1 MVCDDALLIDPV
13 KCKYLLDLNDFRMN
27 LDLADLRAFIA
38 VADLG
43 SFVAAARAHHLSQ
56 PALSRRVDK
65 LEQALGFKLFERTT
79 RRVELNAM
87 GRSFMPRARHVLNEL
102 ENALL
107 GMTEL
112 SDRLRG
118 QVTVACIPSAVDA
131 FVASGLRDFHHQYP
145 RIRINLIDDTATN
158 VLQRVARSEA
168 DFGISYLGTQ
178 EPDLEFD
185 PLIEEDFVLAC
196 PPEHPLAS
204 HSAVT
209 WAGMSAHGCVMPAP
223 GTGNRMLID
232 QALAGAKRS
241 NPPINWSCEV
251 HHVPALITLIE
262 SGIGIGPVPRFS
274 ITDRSRS
281 RLVTV
286 PLIEPRIVR
295 IIGVIRLRGRPLS
308 PAARAFRE
316 LLASP
321 VLK

>member
-1 MVCDDALLIDPV
+1 
-13 KCKYLLDLNDFRMN
+13 MN
-27 LDLADLRAFIA
+27 FDLADLRAFIA

-43 SFVAAARAHHLSQ
+43 SFVAAAQALHLSQ

-79 RRVELNAM
+79 RKVELNAM

-118 QVTVACIPSAVDA
+118 QVTVACIPSAVGA
-131 FVASGLRDFHHQYP
+131 FVARGLSEFHRQFP
-145 RIRINLIDDTATN
+145 RIRVNLMDDAATN
-158 VLQRVARSEA
+158 VLLAVARAEA
-168 DFGISYLGTQ
+168 DFGISYLGTK

-196 PPEHPLAS
+196 PPDHPLARRS
-204 HSAVT
+204 SIT
-209 WAGMSAHGCVMPAP
+209 WAEMATHECVMLAP

-232 QALAGAKRS
+232 QALAGATRS
-241 NPPINWSCEV
+241 NSPQVWSCEV
-251 HHVPALITLIE
+251 RHVPALITLIE

-274 ITDRSRS
+274 IPDPSLG

-286 PLIEPRIVR
+286 PLTEPKVVR
-295 IIGVIRLRGRPLS
+295 MIGVIKPRGRPLS
-308 PAARAFRE
+308 PAAQAFRD

-321 VLK
+321 PQQSSSKDKKRIRG

>member
-1 MVCDDALLIDPV
+1 
-13 KCKYLLDLNDFRMN
+13 MN
-27 LDLADLRAFIA
+27 FDLADLRAFIA

-43 SFVAAARAHHLSQ
+43 SFVAASQALHLSQ

-79 RRVELNAM
+79 RKVELNAM

-118 QVTVACIPSAVDA
+118 QVTVACVPSAVGA
-131 FVASGLRDFHHQYP
+131 FVARGLSEFHRQFP
-145 RIRINLIDDTATN
+145 RIRVNLMDDTATN
-158 VLQRVARSEA
+158 VLLAVARAEA

-196 PPEHPLAS
+196 PPEHALARRS
-204 HSAVT
+204 TVT
-209 WAGMSAHGCVMPAP
+209 WAEMAKHECVMLAP

-232 QALAGAKRS
+232 QALAGATRS
-241 NPPINWSCEV
+241 KPAQAWSCEV
-251 HHVPALITLIE
+251 RHVPALITLIE
-262 SGIGIGPVPRFS
+262 SGVGIGPVPRFS
-274 ITDRSRS
+274 IPEPSHS

-286 PLIEPRIVR
+286 PLVEPKVVR
-295 IIGVIRLRGRPLS
+295 MIGVIKPRGRPLS
-308 PAARAFRE
+308 PAAQAFRD
-316 LLASP
+316 LLASTP
-321 VLK
+321 AEFSGKGKKRIR